1 MTTLDA
7 RANNAWHA
15 MIAEQE
21 REHPDSWMGFS
32 HERDAWEDG
41 WQTGHDAASADE
53 VGISDSV
60 IWVAS
65 AAYNNAGAV
74 SHPAAMEI
82 ALLSALT
89 YMRGER

>member
-7 RANNAWHA
+7 RANNAYHA
-15 MIAEQE
+15 MVAEQE
-21 REHPDSWMGFS
+21 NSEMGWMGFS
-32 HERDAWEDG
+32 HQRDAWEDG

-53 VGISDSV
+53 VGVSDSV
-60 IWVAS
+60 IWVAA

-82 ALLSALT
+82 ALLAALA